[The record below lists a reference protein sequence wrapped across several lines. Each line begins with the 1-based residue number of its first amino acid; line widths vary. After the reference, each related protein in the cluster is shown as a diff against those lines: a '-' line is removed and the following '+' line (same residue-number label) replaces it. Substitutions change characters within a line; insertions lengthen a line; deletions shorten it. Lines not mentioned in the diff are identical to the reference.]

1 MNADIFILTVKE
13 LLSLLQLTEKWE
25 AERIGDLPKVTV
37 KIYGMDRN

>member
-1 MNADIFILTVKE
+1 MNANIFILTFKE

-25 AERIGDLPKVTV
+25 VERLSDLPKVTV